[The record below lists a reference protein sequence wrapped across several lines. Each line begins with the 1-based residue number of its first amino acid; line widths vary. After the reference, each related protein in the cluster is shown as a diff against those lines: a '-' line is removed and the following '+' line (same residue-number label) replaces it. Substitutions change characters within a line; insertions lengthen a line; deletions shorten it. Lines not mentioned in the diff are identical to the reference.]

1 MVCVSKPKKQQENT
15 AVNILQNFAT
25 ESRYD
30 SLLTQQNTQVM
41 ITSRSLYKL
50 IKQKQGLQ
58 DTPVCLALIY
68 LYQQKSREK

>member
-15 AVNILQNFAT
+15 VVNILQNFAT

-30 SLLTQQNTQVM
+30 SLLTQQVM

-58 DTPVCLALIY
+58 DTPVCLAQIY

>member
-30 SLLTQQNTQVM
+30 SLLTQQVM

-58 DTPVCLALIY
+58 DTPVCLAQIY

>member
-25 ESRYD
+25 ESQYD

-58 DTPVCLALIY
+58 DTPVCLAQIY

>member
-25 ESRYD
+25 ESWYD

-58 DTPVCLALIY
+58 DTPVCLAQIY

>member
-50 IKQKQGLQ
+50 IKTETRPTGHSCLPST
-58 DTPVCLALIY
+58 DLPVSA
-68 LYQQKSREK
+68 EV